1 MMAPPI
7 TTMNQVLH
15 ALAAEIRLAAP
26 EHDRLRLAFG
36 HACASRVESLLEDS
50 AVKACLE
57 QLGRHVR
64 GDGDGDPAALE
75 RARRDAERL
84 ANGHPGSTSIDGC
97 GHAAVSA
104 SYAVAN
110 ALQGRALQAADYAAY
125 ARVYAD
131 GGYAAVAQPD
141 AFELEFKWQVATLNA
156 LAAATSQAAVAGP
169 SAAFRRATG
178 HAS

>member
-1 MMAPPI
+1 MKAPSI
-7 TTMNQVLH
+7 TTMNEVLH
-15 ALAAEIRLAAP
+15 ALAAEMRLADP

-36 HACASRVESLLEDS
+36 HACASRVQSLLEDS

-57 QLGRHVR
+57 QLGRHLR
-64 GDGDGDPAALE
+64 GDGDPAALE
-75 RARRDAERL
+75 RARQDADRL

-131 GGYAAVAQPD
+131 GGYAAVAQPE
-141 AFELEFKWQVATLNA
+141 AFELEFKWQAATLNA

-169 SAAFRRATG
+169 SAACGRATV